1 MDWNG
6 EWERERDGERA
17 PPPILLGVHIS
28 QSFGGWAEVNT
39 GLTTDLAQ
47 RVHDQLLAVS
57 QKIQG
62 RLFVPS
68 PGPFQSPPR
77 YHQWL
82 FAVTT
87 AHLGSGWHV
96 VLAGGKLR
104 PRVKLSASGKLFPD
118 RKGIVILF
126 CFFPAGSLWAELFQ
140 EFWTL
145 VKLCFQC
152 KLRCDRHGLWLVKK
166 CLTFRKLSFLMF
178 FLVRGL
184 SF

>member
-1 MDWNG
+1 MLVVSIPFSGFFVLDVSRNKLLVSLTG
-6 EWERERDGERA
+6 RGSCRLKVTFCAHGDKTVVERERDGERA

-87 AHLGSGWHV
+87 AHLGCGWHV

-126 CFFPAGSLWAELFQ
+126 CFFPAGS
-140 EFWTL
+140 
-145 VKLCFQC
+145 
-152 KLRCDRHGLWLVKK
+152 
-166 CLTFRKLSFLMF
+166 S
-178 FLVRGL
+178 
-184 SF
+184 